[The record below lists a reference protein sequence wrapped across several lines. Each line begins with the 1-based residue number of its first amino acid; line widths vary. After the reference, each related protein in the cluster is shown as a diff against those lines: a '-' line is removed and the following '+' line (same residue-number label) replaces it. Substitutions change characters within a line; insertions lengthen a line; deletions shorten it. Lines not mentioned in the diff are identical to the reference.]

1 MPAGFD
7 QEIVQDFLTES
18 GELLGLL
25 EGDLVVLE
33 STPRDPELLN
43 KVFRALHTIKG
54 SASFLQL
61 TNLVAI
67 AHCSESALNAAR
79 NGVVVVGPAMMNLL
93 LEAVDILKTHMSQLA
108 AGEEL
113 AVPRAELVAQ
123 LAAIGEG
130 KAAPDAATPAAKPAQ
145 PTTNTTPA
153 APAAATT
160 PAQPANAK
168 AAASANVRKL
178 ELGPGKADLLEYLV
192 ADLDETMNK
201 VQAGLNA
208 HAAAQDVQASAQ
220 TLAET

>member
-1 MPAGFD
+1 VPAGFD

-113 AVPRAELVAQ
+113 SVPRAELVAQ
-123 LAAIGEG
+123 LTAIGEG
-130 KAAPDAATPAAKPAQ
+130 KASLDAPPAATSA
-145 PTTNTTPA
+145 TNTASA
-153 APAAATT
+153 APAKATT
-160 PAQPANAK
+160 TM
-168 AAASANVRKL
+168 
-178 ELGPGKADLLEYLV
+178 PGKKINS
-192 ADLDETMNK
+192 TRISRIPSTNS
-201 VQAGLNA
+201 AGISNPVSPA
-208 HAAAQDVQASAQ
+208 M
-220 TLAET
+220 